1 MQRFVISSSR
11 WAPRTLTRLSTAG
24 HSQLAA
30 LIACQRLFTPVQMPF
45 SSRTVASE
53 AVARQQ
59 SLADSSEKKELLAAE
74 SSGLDNKPSEN
85 SDQYIPV
92 PFDSYKS
99 IDKRTLKA
107 IKSVMKFENAS
118 KVQHQII
125 SQMPIE
131 KDLMVKAKTGTG
143 KTTAFLVPAI
153 ETLLREYAKDPE
165 RSAKGRSVGCL
176 IISPTRELAK
186 QIATEAEKL
195 VTYYGW
201 NVQLLVGGESSR
213 EQLNK
218 LRYKRSDIV
227 IGTPGRVMD
236 FLQTQPVFAQQA
248 EKTGLLVFDE
258 ADVLLQM
265 GFQKEVEFIVGR
277 VPKERQTF
285 LVSATLDSKIRRLAQ
300 TVFHRGFDLID
311 CVDKGETNTHHNVK
325 QEYVEAEFSDHF
337 PLICDIIQSHID
349 RNKAENHGSKIVVF
363 MPTVK
368 SADLYGQ
375 VIRSLMRKGSMQTN
389 MSSRMG
395 NRFGSYNRRP
405 DPRRQSGEIVYVSVL
420 HGKLAQNR
428 RSRISDEFRN
438 FPVTAGNTS
447 ILVTTDVSA
456 RGVDY
461 PNVSMVL
468 QVGIPSETDA
478 YVHRL
483 GRTGRAGKSGEGV
496 ILLSPLETKFLRAL
510 KDTPI
515 VKSEKYTA
523 EYIEEL
529 SAFEADSVK
538 HLASRW
544 EAVTTNSDP
553 TEVQD
558 TYVSLVAFYAAHAAM
573 ICDPRKSEIIDGPLS
588 LLAPFKVEK
597 PRLPSSLGFSSRNE
611 RSSRGSSGD
620 RSGGRGFGSSG
631 GSRGYGSSRG
641 SFGNGSERGGRGYN
655 SSRGSFGN
663 SSERGSRGYDSSR
676 GSRGYD
682 SARSDYQ
689 RSNNRGFGSEDKG
702 GSSRFSRDWDTQD
715 QPKKYDHDNRNR
727 ASWMKRGSNSS
738 RR

>member
-1 MQRFVISSSR
+1 MQRLVISSAR
-11 WAPRTLTRLSTAG
+11 WAPRTVAWLPTGA

-30 LIACQRLFTPVQMPF
+30 LNACQRILVPLRTSLF
-45 SSRTVASE
+45 SRTVASE
-53 AVARQQ
+53 ALARQQ
-59 SLADSSEKKELLAAE
+59 SLVDSSRQKEQLAAE
-74 SSGLDNKPSEN
+74 LGSRGSELSERS

-92 PFDSYKS
+92 PFDSYEG

-131 KDLMVKAKTGTG
+131 SDLMVKAKTGTG

-165 RSAKGRSVGCL
+165 RGAKGRSVGCL

-195 VTYYGW
+195 VKFHGW
-201 NVQLLVGGESSR
+201 NVQLLVGGEQSR

-218 LRYKRSDIV
+218 LKYKRSDIV

-236 FLQTQPVFAQQA
+236 FLQNQPAFAQPA
-248 EKTGLLVFDE
+248 EKTRLLIFDE

-265 GFQKEVEFIVGR
+265 GFQKEVEFIVNR
-277 VPKERQTF
+277 IPKERQTF
-285 LVSATLDSKIRRLAQ
+285 LVSATLDSKMRSLAQ

-325 QEYVEAEFSDHF
+325 QEYVQAEFSDHF
-337 PLICDIIQSHID
+337 PLICDLVQSHID
-349 RNKAENHGSKIVVF
+349 RNKAENRGSKIVVF
-363 MPTVK
+363 LPTVK
-368 SADLYGQ
+368 SADLYGH
-375 VIRSLMRKGSMQTN
+375 VIRSMMRKGSMQSDR
-389 MSSRMG
+389 MWQMG
-395 NRFGSYNRRP
+395 NRFGARDRRP
-405 DPRRQSGEIVYVSVL
+405 SLPHRSGEIVHISVL
-420 HGKLAQNR
+420 HGKLAQNK

-478 YVHRL
+478 YIHRL

-496 ILLSPLETKFLRAL
+496 ILLSPLEMKFLRAVR
-510 KDTPI
+510 DIPI
-515 VKSEKYTA
+515 VQSEKYTA
-523 EYIEEL
+523 EYIEKL
-529 SAFEADSVK
+529 STYEADSVK

-544 EAVTTNSDP
+544 EAVTTNIDP
-553 TEVQD
+553 SEVQD
-558 TYVSLVAFYAAHAAM
+558 TYVSLVAFYVAHAGM
-573 ICDPRKSEIIDGPLS
+573 ISDPRKSDIVDGPLS
-588 LLAPFKVEK
+588 ILAPFNVEK
-597 PRLPSSLGFSSRNE
+597 PRLPASLGISFEKKSR
-611 RSSRGSSGD
+611 SD
-620 RSGGRGFGSSG
+620 
-631 GSRGYGSSRG
+631 RG
-641 SFGNGSERGGRGYN
+641 SFRDRSN
-655 SSRGSFGN
+655 
-663 SSERGSRGYDSSR
+663 SRGYDSSR
-676 GSRGYD
+676 GGGYQRGGRREFDSSKAGYQRDSRREFDSPRAGYQRNNSRGFD
-682 SARSDYQ
+682 SESRG
-689 RSNNRGFGSEDKG
+689 NNYSG
-702 GSSRFSRDWDTQD
+702 FSRDRDGQGE
-715 QPKKYDHDNRNR
+715 PRKFDHQQKNKMP
-727 ASWMKRGSNSS
+727 WMKRGSTSS